1 MLPAGTAEV
10 RSTLPWLAG
19 ALQWTFL
26 AQAVLLALL
35 LAACW
40 SLGRR
45 ARRAAADDTGGK
57 RRVGLRPAWRGYAMP
72 AIALLAWV
80 LAGAFSAGIV
90 LRAADTLGTPV
101 APGYRGDDAYPL
113 VVPLAYRWVAAAA
126 FALAVTA
133 VLSAVFVWVRLR
145 RWKQMTTDVSQA
157 YGAAAADA
165 DEKRTE
171 EIARAW
177 ARATLVT
184 GEARRVLG
192 FLLAVTAVVVLVAGV
207 CFVFFGDSWVIDER
221 LVTAGNA
228 VLSASVLGLLWVG
241 RQAYRNPAQRR
252 TVGIV
257 WDLGT
262 FWPRAVHPLA
272 PPCYAERAVP
282 DLIGRL
288 EYLTGTGTD
297 GAGQDDGTVLL
308 SCHSQGSVLGAVV
321 LMQVGTPTSARTAFL
336 TYGCPLARLYGRF
349 FPAYFSGTA
358 LDRLGGFL
366 RDADADAAIDPATTG
381 DAAADGHRTAAA
393 GAAERATWRWRNLY
407 RRSDP
412 IGGAVF
418 VDRPPVWSS
427 ARADPD
433 DVDRPLLDPVFARSP
448 GDPCSPP
455 IRGHSNYF
463 ADPAFAWTADALQSG
478 RLPRAVVREQAIST
492 GGGDTRG
499 TA

>member
-1 MLPAGTAEV
+1 VVGSPVPAGTAEV
-10 RSTLPWLAG
+10 RSTMPWLAG
-19 ALQWTFL
+19 ALQWTFVV
-26 AQAVLLALL
+26 QAVLLALL
-35 LAACW
+35 LAACG
-40 SLGRR
+40 SLKRR
-45 ARRAAADDTGGK
+45 ARRVSTTGDAGEK
-57 RRVGLRPAWRGYAMP
+57 RRVGLQPAWRGYAMP
-72 AIALLAWV
+72 AIAMLAWV
-80 LAGAFSAGIV
+80 LAGGFSAGIV
-90 LRAADTLGTPV
+90 LRAAETLGTPV
-101 APGYRGDDAYPL
+101 APGYQGTDAYPL

-145 RWKQMTTDVSQA
+145 RWKQMTADVSQA
-157 YGAAAADA
+157 YGAVATTDVV
-165 DEKRTE
+165 RTE

-177 ARATLVT
+177 ARATLLT

-192 FLLAVTAVVVLVAGV
+192 FLLAVTAVVVLVAGAL
-207 CFVFFGDSWVIDER
+207 FLSLRDSWAIDER

-282 DLIGRL
+282 DLIGRM
-288 EYLTGTGTD
+288 EYLTGTGND
-297 GAGQDDGTVLL
+297 GVGQDEGTVLL

-321 LMQVGTPTSARTAFL
+321 LMQVGTVTSARTAFL

-349 FPAYFSGTA
+349 FPAYFSDAA
-358 LDRLGGFL
+358 LDRLGRFL
-366 RDADADAAIDPATTG
+366 RDTDITG
-381 DAAADGHRTAAA
+381 VGAADDHRTAAA
-393 GAAERATWRWRNLY
+393 DADERATWRWRNLY

-433 DVDRPLLDPVFARSP
+433 DVDRPLLDPMFARFP

-463 ADPAFAWTADALQSG
+463 ADPAFTAVADAFRDG
-478 RLPRAVVREQAIST
+478 RVGRRP
-492 GGGDTRG
+492 G
-499 TA
+499 